1 MKTENLKI
9 TELKPYER
17 NAKQH
22 HRRQIDQIKES
33 IRRFGMNDD
42 PKYADVI
49 IDRWERLTGGKAE
62 KI

>member
-9 TELKPYER
+9 TDLKPYER

-22 HRRQIDQIKES
+22 PRRQIDQIKES
-33 IRRFGMNDD
+33 IRRFGMND